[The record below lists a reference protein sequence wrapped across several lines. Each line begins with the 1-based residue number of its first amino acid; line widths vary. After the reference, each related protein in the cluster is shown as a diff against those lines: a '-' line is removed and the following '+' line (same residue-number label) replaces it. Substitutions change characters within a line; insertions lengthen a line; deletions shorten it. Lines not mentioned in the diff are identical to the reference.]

1 MKKTILLLLLCLT
14 SFFGKSQTCIDTIA
28 FDNMETFDWPID
40 SSGFGD
46 WFQTFAPVGNTT
58 TTNVRFFNNA
68 SVSTNASA
76 VIYGAGPSGS
86 FFEQDWYVMPNI
98 TGLNPTSTHRFSFRL
113 ASYVFSS
120 PAAAT
125 RGVDIDDFVEVQ
137 LSTNGGVTYFG
148 EMRIRG
154 RDNAFWDYNNLGVAS
169 DTANGV
175 LRIFTPNVLGPRV
188 NRTSTGDGFSVI
200 QLTIPPGPTQI
211 AVDILCRINSAGE
224 EWWIDNVLLEEI
236 YNCIIF
242 PIELIYFGTEYDKN
256 NKDVIVSWRAST
268 TELGEYFIIEKS
280 LDSYTFDSIG
290 IVYPTEIGT
299 NNFQFVDE
307 SPIYNGYTYYRL
319 KMVENSTH
327 NYSNVSVVEVKDF
340 VNKIIVHPN
349 PFNDYIKVQNLG
361 DYYGLCEIKIY
372 DVVGK
377 EVISQSFQFGIINKM
392 EINTKDLSPGIYNVV
407 VKTNGSTETYKIIK

>member
-1 MKKTILLLLLCLT
+1 MKKTILALILCLT
-14 SFFGKSQTCIDTIA
+14 SFFGKSQTCIDTIR
-28 FDNMETFDWPID
+28 FDNMETFNW
-40 SSGFGD
+40 SGN
-46 WFQTFAPVGNTT
+46 WWQTPPNTT
-58 TTNVRFFNNA
+58 TANVGFFINA
-68 SVSTNASA
+68 SVSPNLSA
-76 VIYGAGPSGS
+76 VIYGAGPSGLPI
-86 FFEQDWYVMPNI
+86 EQDWYVMPNI

-120 PAAAT
+120 PAALT
-125 RGVDIDDFVEVQ
+125 RGVDIDDLVDVQ
-137 LSTNGGVTYFG
+137 LSTDGEITYVS

-154 RDNAFWDYNNLGVAS
+154 RGNAFWDYNTLGVAS
-169 DTANGV
+169 KTANGG
-175 LRIFTPNVLGPRV
+175 LQTFGPV
-188 NRTSTGDGFSVI
+188 AGGNRTLIGDGFSVI

-236 YNCIIF
+236 YDCTIF

-256 NKDVIVSWRAST
+256 NKDVIVNWRAST

-349 PFNDYIKVQNLG
+349 PFNEYIKVQNLG

-377 EVISQSFQFGIINKM
+377 EVITQSFQFGIINKM

-407 VKTNGSTETYKIIK
+407 IKTNKNTETYKLIK

>member
-1 MKKTILLLLLCLT
+1 MKKLFIIL
-14 SFFGKSQTCIDTIA
+14 SFLFVSLFGKSQTCVDTIA
-28 FDNMETFDWPID
+28 FDNMETFNWFGNWWIPAPTA
-40 SSGFGD
+40 GF
-46 WFQTFAPVGNTT
+46 FT
-58 TTNVRFFNNA
+58 NA
-68 SVSTNASA
+68 SVSPNASA
-76 VIYGAGPSGS
+76 VIYGAGNGTSGI
-86 FFEQDWYVMPNI
+86 EQDWYVMPNI

-120 PAAAT
+120 PGATT
-125 RGVDIDDFVEVQ
+125 RGVDNADFVEVQ

-154 RDNAFWDYNNLGVAS
+154 FSNATWDYNTLGVAS
-169 DTANGV
+169 KTANG
-175 LRIFTPNVLGPRV
+175 LATFYTPIAGG
-188 NRTSTGDGFSVI
+188 NRTTTGDGFSVI
-200 QLTIPPGPTQI
+200 QLTIPPGSTQI
-211 AVDILCRINSAGE
+211 AVDILCRVNSAGE

-236 YNCIIF
+236 YSCTIF

-256 NKDVIVSWRAST
+256 NKDVIVNWRAST

-327 NYSNVSVVEVKDF
+327 NYSNVSVVEVKNF

-361 DYYGLCEIKIY
+361 DYYGPCEVKIY
-372 DVVGK
+372 NTMGA
-377 EVISQSFQFGIINKM
+377 EVISQSFQFGTINKQ
-392 EINTKDLSPGIYNVV
+392 EINTKDLSPGIYNAVI
-407 VKTNGSTETYKIIK
+407 KTNGNTESYKIIK

>member
-1 MKKTILLLLLCLT
+1 MKKTILLLILCLT

-28 FDNMETFDWPID
+28 FDNMETFNW
-40 SSGFGD
+40 SGE
-46 WFQTFAPVGNTT
+46 WFQTFAPFGNTT
-58 TTNVRFFNNA
+58 TTNVGFFNNA
-68 SVSTNASA
+68 SVSPNASA
-76 VIYGAGPSGS
+76 VIYGAGNGTSGV
-86 FFEQDWYVMPNI
+86 EQDWYVMPNI

-120 PAAAT
+120 PAATT
-125 RGVDIDDFVEVQ
+125 RGVDNSDFVEVQ

-154 RDNAFWDYNNLGVAS
+154 FGNATWDYNTLGVAS
-169 DTANGV
+169 KTANGV
-175 LRIFTPNVLGPRV
+175 ATFYTPVAGG
-188 NRTSTGDGFSVI
+188 NRTGTGDGFSVI
-200 QLTIPPGPTQI
+200 QLTIPPGSTQI
-211 AVDILCRINSAGE
+211 TVDILCRVNSAGE

-236 YNCIIF
+236 YNCTIF

-256 NKDVIVSWRAST
+256 NKDVIVNWKAST

-340 VNKIIVHPN
+340 VNKIIIHPN
-349 PFNDYIKVQNLG
+349 PFNEYIKVQNLG

-407 VKTNGSTETYKIIK
+407 IKTNGNTDTYKIIK

>member
-1 MKKTILLLLLCLT
+1 MKKLFIILSFLFV
-14 SFFGKSQTCIDTIA
+14 SFFGKSQNCVDTIA
-28 FDNMETFDWPID
+28 FDNMETFNWFGNWWTPAPTA
-40 SSGFGD
+40 GF
-46 WFQTFAPVGNTT
+46 FT
-58 TTNVRFFNNA
+58 NA
-68 SVSTNASA
+68 SVSPNVSA
-76 VIYGAGPSGS
+76 AIYGAGNGTSGI
-86 FFEQDWYVMPNI
+86 EQDWYVMPNI

-120 PAAAT
+120 PSATT
-125 RGVDIDDFVEVQ
+125 RGVDNTDFVEVQ

-154 RDNAFWDYNNLGVAS
+154 FSNATWDYNTLGVAS
-169 DTANGV
+169 KTANG
-175 LRIFTPNVLGPRV
+175 LATFYTPIAGG
-188 NRTSTGDGFSVI
+188 NRTTTGDGFSVI
-200 QLTIPPGPTQI
+200 QLTIPPGSTQI
-211 AVDILCRINSAGE
+211 AVDILCRVNSAGE

-236 YNCIIF
+236 YSCTIF

-256 NKDVIVSWRAST
+256 NKDVIVNWRAST
-268 TELGEYFIIEKS
+268 TEIGEYFIIEKS

-361 DYYGLCEIKIY
+361 DYYGPCEVKIY
-372 DVVGK
+372 NTMGA
-377 EVISQSFQFGIINKM
+377 EVISQSFQFGTINKQ
-392 EINTKDLSPGIYNVV
+392 EINTKDLSPGIYNAVI
-407 VKTNGSTETYKIIK
+407 KTNGNTETYKIIK

>member
-1 MKKTILLLLLCLT
+1 MKKTILLLILCLT
-14 SFFGKSQTCIDTIA
+14 SFFGKSQTCVDTIA
-28 FDNMETFDWPID
+28 FDNMEAFDW
-40 SSGFGD
+40 FGD
-46 WFQTFAPVGNTT
+46 WSRTPPIATTANTG
-58 TTNVRFFNNA
+58 FFIDA
-68 SVSTNASA
+68 SVSPNVSA
-76 VIYGAGPSGS
+76 VIYGTGNGTSGL
-86 FFEQDWYVMPNI
+86 ERDRYVMPNI
-98 TGLNPTSTHRFSFRL
+98 IGLNPTSTHRFSFRL

-120 PAAAT
+120 PFALT
-125 RGVDIDDFVEVQ
+125 RGVDVGDSVVVQ

-154 RDNAFWDYNNLGVAS
+154 FSGATWDYNTLGVAS

-175 LRIFTPNVLGPRV
+175 LRTFGPAAAG
-188 NRTSTGDGFSVI
+188 NRTATGDGFSVI
-200 QLTIPPGPTQI
+200 QLIIPPGPTQI
-211 AVDILCRINSAGE
+211 AVNILCIVNSAGE
-224 EWWIDNVLLEEI
+224 EWWIDNVMLEEI
-236 YNCIIF
+236 YNCTIF

-256 NKDVIVSWRAST
+256 NKDVIVSWKANT

-290 IVYPTEIGT
+290 VVYPTEIGT

-327 NYSNVSVVEVKDF
+327 HYSNVSVVEVKDF

-361 DYYGLCEIKIY
+361 DYFGLCEIKIY

-377 EVISQSFQFGIINKM
+377 EVISQLCQFGIINKM
-392 EINTKDLSPGIYNVV
+392 EINTKDLSPGIYNAII
-407 VKTNGSTETYKIIK
+407 KTNDYTKTIKIIK

>member
-28 FDNMETFDWPID
+28 FDNMETFNW
-40 SSGFGD
+40 FGD
-46 WFQTFAPVGNTT
+46 WWRTPPIAT
-58 TTNVRFFNNA
+58 TTNTGFFIDA
-68 SVSTNASA
+68 SVSPSASA
-76 VIYGAGPSGS
+76 VIYGAGNGTSGL
-86 FFEQDWYVMPNI
+86 ERDRYVMPNI

-113 ASYVFSS
+113 ASYTFSS
-120 PAAAT
+120 PFAPT
-125 RGVDIDDFVEVQ
+125 RGVDREDSVVVQ

-154 RDNAFWDYNNLGVAS
+154 FGNATWDYNTLGVAS

-175 LRIFTPNVLGPRV
+175 LRTFGPTAGG
-188 NRTSTGDGFSVI
+188 NRTTTGDGFSVI
-200 QLTIPPGPTQI
+200 QLIIPPGPTQI
-211 AVDILCRINSAGE
+211 AVNILCIVNSAGE
-224 EWWIDNVLLEEI
+224 EWWIDNVMLEEI
-236 YNCIIF
+236 YNCTIF

-256 NKDVIVSWRAST
+256 NKDVIVNWRAST

-290 IVYPTEIGT
+290 VVYPTEIGT

-349 PFNDYIKVQNLG
+349 PFNEYIKVQNLG

-377 EVISQSFQFGIINKM
+377 EVISQSFQFGIINKI
-392 EINTKDLSPGIYNVV
+392 EINTKDLSPGIYSVV
-407 VKTNGSTETYKIIK
+407 VKTNGNVETYKIIK

>member
-28 FDNMETFDWPID
+28 FDNMETFNW
-40 SSGFGD
+40 SGD
-46 WFQTFAPVGNTT
+46 WWRTPPNTT
-58 TTNVRFFNNA
+58 TTNTGFFNNA
-68 SVSTNASA
+68 SVSPNASA
-76 VIYGAGPSGS
+76 VIYGAGNGSSGV
-86 FFEQDWYVMPNI
+86 EQDWYVMPNI
-98 TGLNPTSTHRFSFRL
+98 NGLNPTSTHRFSFRL
-113 ASYVFSS
+113 GSYVFSS

-125 RGVDIDDFVEVQ
+125 RGVDNTDFVEVQ
-137 LSTNGGVTYFG
+137 LSTDGGITYFG

-154 RDNAFWDYNNLGVAS
+154 FSNATWDYNTLGVAS
-169 DTANGV
+169 KTANG
-175 LRIFTPNVLGPRV
+175 TPTFYTPVAGG
-188 NRTSTGDGFSVI
+188 NRTGTGDGFSVI
-200 QLTIPPGPTQI
+200 QLTIPPGSTQI

-236 YNCIIF
+236 YDCTIF

-256 NKDVIVSWRAST
+256 NKDVIVNWKAST

-290 IVYPTEIGT
+290 IIYPTEIGT

-319 KMVENSTH
+319 KMVENSTY